1 MAENTT
7 RSNAAEGGAPAPREN
22 APAPAPREGTPA
34 QNPAPRE
41 GGAPPREGGAPYRP
55 SGPPRGRPGGDGP
68 RRGRYSGPR
77 PPKVCPFCSAKVKY
91 IDYKSGDALRRYLTE
106 RGKIKAR
113 RKIGTC
119 AKHQRRLSLAIKRA
133 RHIALLP
140 FTASQA
146 RGE

>member
-1 MAENTT
+1 MAENTPNT
-7 RSNAAEGGAPAPREN
+7 NAS
-22 APAPAPREGTPA
+22 APAPAAPSRDSGPREGPSSGG
-34 QNPAPRE
+34 PRRE
-41 GGAPPREGGAPYRP
+41 RSEQGG
-55 SGPPRGRPGGDGP
+55 

-77 PPKVCPFCSAKVKY
+77 PPKTCPFCSAKVKY
-91 IDYKSGDALRRYLTE
+91 IDYKQGDQLRRYLTE

-119 AKHQRRLSLAIKRA
+119 AKHQRRLALAIKRA

-146 RGE
+146 RGD

>member
-1 MAENTT
+1 MAENTPGT
-7 RSNAAEGGAPAPREN
+7 NS
-22 APAPAPREGTPA
+22 PAPARES
-34 QNPAPRE
+34 
-41 GGAPPREGGAPYRP
+41 
-55 SGPPRGRPGGDGP
+55 SGPGPRRERSEGGP
-68 RRGRYSGPR
+68 RRGRFSGPR

-91 IDYKSGDALRRYLTE
+91 IDYKQGDQLRRYLTE

-146 RGE
+146 RGD

>member
-1 MAENTT
+1 MPENTP
-7 RSNAAEGGAPAPREN
+7 SSN
-22 APAPAPREGTPA
+22 APAAPARE
-34 QNPAPRE
+34 
-41 GGAPPREGGAPYRP
+41 P
-55 SGPPRGRPGGDGP
+55 SGPGP
-68 RRGRYSGPR
+68 RRERPEGGRGRGRFSGPR

-91 IDYKSGDALRRYLTE
+91 IDYKQGDQLRRYLTE

-146 RGE
+146 RGD

>member
-1 MAENTT
+1 MADN
-7 RSNAAEGGAPAPREN
+7 NQNPPAAETPAAPAVPATPAAPS
-22 APAPAPREGTPA
+22 APA
-34 QNPAPRE
+34 
-41 GGAPPREGGAPYRP
+41 APYA
-55 SGPPRGRPGGDGP
+55 PRGRSDRPEGGP
-68 RRGRYSGPR
+68 RRGRFSGPR

-91 IDYKSGDALRRYLTE
+91 IDYKQGDVLRRYLTE

-119 AKHQRRLSLAIKRA
+119 ARHQRRLALAIKRA

-140 FTASQA
+140 FTAAQA

>member
-1 MAENTT
+1 MAENTPGT
-7 RSNAAEGGAPAPREN
+7 NS
-22 APAPAPREGTPA
+22 PAPARES
-34 QNPAPRE
+34 
-41 GGAPPREGGAPYRP
+41 
-55 SGPPRGRPGGDGP
+55 SGPGPRRERSEGGP
-68 RRGRYSGPR
+68 RRGGPGGPR
-77 PPKVCPFCSAKVKY
+77 PPQGCPVCCGKVKY
-91 IDYKSGDALRRYLTE
+91 IDYKQGDQLRRYLTE

-146 RGE
+146 RGD

>member
-1 MAENTT
+1 MADN
-7 RSNAAEGGAPAPREN
+7 NQNQPAEAPAAPV
-22 APAPAPREGTPA
+22 APAAPAAPA
-34 QNPAPRE
+34 ASS
-41 GGAPPREGGAPYRP
+41 GP
-55 SGPPRGRPGGDGP
+55 SAPPRGRPDRPEGGP
-68 RRGRYSGPR
+68 RRGRFSGPR

-91 IDYKSGDALRRYLTE
+91 IDYKQGDVLRRYLTE

>member
-7 RSNAAEGGAPAPREN
+7 RSNAAEGGVPAPREN

-77 PPKVCPFCSAKVKY
+77 PPKVCPFCSAKVK
-91 IDYKSGDALRRYLTE
+91 S
-106 RGKIKAR
+106 R

>member
-1 MAENTT
+1 MADTPETT
-7 RSNAAEGGAPAPREN
+7 STAPAAPAPRES
-22 APAPAPREGTPA
+22 APQGAPR
-34 QNPAPRE
+34 RE
-41 GGAPPREGGAPYRP
+41 RSEQ
-55 SGPPRGRPGGDGP
+55 P

-77 PPKVCPFCSAKVKY
+77 PPKTCPFCSAKVKY
-91 IDYKSGDALRRYLTE
+91 IDYKQGDQLRRYLTE

-119 AKHQRRLSLAIKRA
+119 AKHQRRLALAIKRA

-146 RGE
+146 RGD

>member
-1 MAENTT
+1 MAENTANT
-7 RSNAAEGGAPAPREN
+7 NANPESGAPAPSSSAPSQG
-22 APAPAPREGTPA
+22 APAREGPPQA
-34 QNPAPRE
+34 REGGPRPGGPRE
-41 GGAPPREGGAPYRP
+41 GGAPPRRP
-55 SGPPRGRPGGDGP
+55 ERGDGP

-77 PPKVCPFCSAKVKY
+77 PPKTCPFCSAKVKY

>member
-1 MAENTT
+1 MVETRENT
-7 RSNAAEGGAPAPREN
+7 
-22 APAPAPREGTPA
+22 PAPAAPATPER
-34 QNPAPRE
+34 QGP
-41 GGAPPREGGAPYRP
+41 P
-55 SGPPRGRPGGDGP
+55 SGPPPRRERPEGP

-77 PPKVCPFCSAKVKY
+77 PPKTCPFCSAKVKF
-91 IDYKSGDALRRYLTE
+91 IDYKQGDQLRRYLTD

-119 AKHQRRLSLAIKRA
+119 AKHQRRLALAIKRA

-140 FTASQA
+140 FTAAQA